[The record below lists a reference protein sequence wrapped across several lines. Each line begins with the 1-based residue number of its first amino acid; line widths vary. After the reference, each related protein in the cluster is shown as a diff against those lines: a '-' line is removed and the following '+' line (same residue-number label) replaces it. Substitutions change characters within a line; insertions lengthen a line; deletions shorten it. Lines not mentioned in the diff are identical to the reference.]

1 MKRLATDPVDAI
13 VSGYR
18 DAQILI
24 TANRLGVF
32 SALEGAALRAEQL
45 AAAIAANPRGT
56 RILCD
61 ALVALEL
68 LDKHEGRYSVAPAV
82 RDLVLPGTPQSKTAS
97 LMHAA
102 KLYERM
108 AKLHDAVKTGRPVP
122 DEAIDPRL
130 LGGAGEF
137 AAAMADVGRAS
148 ARATGEV
155 LDLAGVG
162 RLLDVGGGPGVYA
175 VELARRYPQM
185 EVVILDGEETLKV
198 ARQVVDEAG
207 LCERIELRAG
217 DAFEDEL
224 GGPYDA
230 ILISNLVHI
239 FSADQNR
246 RLFSRCADVLRP
258 NGRLIVKDF
267 LLEAD
272 RTSPPGGALFAVVML
287 VSTEA
292 GDCYSLD
299 EVKGWLEDVGLGF
312 EETFE
317 VGVHSAIIVGRRPA

>member
-1 MKRLATDPVDAI
+1 VKRLATDPVDEI

-18 DAQILI
+18 NAQILI

-32 SALEGAALRAEQL
+32 PALESRALGSEEL
-45 AAAIAANPRGT
+45 AAAIAASPRGT

-68 LDKHEGRYSVAPAV
+68 LEKREGRYSVAPAV
-82 RDLVLPGTPQSKTAS
+82 RDLLLPEAPGSKTAS
-97 LMHAA
+97 LMHSA

-122 DEAIDPRL
+122 DDAIDPRL
-130 LGGAGEF
+130 VGGTGEF
-137 AAAMADVGRAS
+137 AEAMADVGRAS
-148 ARATGEV
+148 ARATGEA
-155 LDLAGVG
+155 LDLTGVG
-162 RLLDVGGGPGVYA
+162 KLLDVGGGPGVYA
-175 VELARRYPQM
+175 VELARRHPQL
-185 EVVILDGEETLKV
+185 EVVILDGAETLEV
-198 ARQVVDEAG
+198 ARRVVDEAG
-207 LCERIELRAG
+207 LGGRVELKAG
-217 DAFEDEL
+217 DAFEDDL

-230 ILISNLVHI
+230 ILISNLIHI

-246 RLFSRCADVLRP
+246 RLLSRCADVLRP
-258 NGRLIVKDF
+258 KGRLIIKDF
-267 LLEAD
+267 LLESD
-272 RTSPPGGALFAVVML
+272 RTAPPGGALFAVVML

-299 EVKGWLEDVGLGF
+299 EVKAWLETAGLRF

-317 VGVHSAIIVGRRPA
+317 VGVHSAIIVGRRLY

>member
-1 MKRLATDPVDAI
+1 VKRHATDPVDAI

-18 DAQILI
+18 SAQVLI

-32 SALEGAALRAEQL
+32 SALDSTPLRAEEL
-45 AAAIAANPRGT
+45 AAAIAATPRGI

-68 LDKHEGRYSVAPAV
+68 LEKREGRYSIAPAV
-82 RDLVLPGTPQSKTAS
+82 RDLVLPGTPESRTAS
-97 LMHAA
+97 LMHSA

-108 AKLHDAVKTGRPVP
+108 GKLHDAVKTGRPVP
-122 DEAIDPRL
+122 DDAIDPRL

-148 ARATGEV
+148 ARATGEA
-155 LDLAGVG
+155 LDLTGVG
-162 RLLDVGGGPGVYA
+162 KLLDVGGGPGVYA
-175 VELARRYPQM
+175 VELTRRWPQL
-185 EVVILDGEETLKV
+185 EVVILDGAETLEF

-207 LCERIELRAG
+207 LGERVELRAG

-246 RLFSRCADVLRP
+246 RLFSRCAGVLRP

-267 LLEAD
+267 LLETD

-287 VSTEA
+287 VTTEA

-299 EVKGWLEDVGLGF
+299 EVRGWLEEAGLGF

-317 VGVHSAIIVGRRPA
+317 VGVHSAIIVGRKPD